1 MSETEKPETESST
14 KSASASKAPKSDDTQ
29 KYSVERLLTDAYEL
43 TGYPRHIVAG
53 ALSGASGDLSASQAV
68 SKVEKFLGAEVKEG

>member
-14 KSASASKAPKSDDTQ
+14 KSASAAKASKNDDSQ

-43 TGYPRHIVAG
+43 TGYPRHILAG
-53 ALSGASGDLSASQAV
+53 ALDGVSGDLSVSQAV
-68 SKVEKFLGAEVKEG
+68 SKVEKFLNSEVKEG